1 MLRIKRNII
10 NKANINM
17 NDDIFLEVVELH
29 DLSHDESLLKVTV
42 DTTGSLQSRNKQ
54 CNENNFII
62 HEI

>member
-54 CNENNFII
+54 CSENNFII
-62 HEI
+62 HVK

>member
-10 NKANINM
+10 NKANINV

-42 DTTGSLQSRNKQ
+42 DTTGSLQSRNKP

-62 HEI
+62 HVI